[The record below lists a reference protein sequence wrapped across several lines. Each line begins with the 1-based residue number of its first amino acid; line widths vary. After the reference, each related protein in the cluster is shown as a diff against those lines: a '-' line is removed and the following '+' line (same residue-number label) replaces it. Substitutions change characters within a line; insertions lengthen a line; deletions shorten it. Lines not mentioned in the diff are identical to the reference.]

1 MGRGYIK
8 KEEKGLSE
16 FLEGLVYSETR
27 NGGREEREVNTISL
41 VGVMHDNGIVVFLEY
56 L

>member
-8 KEEKGLSE
+8 KEEKGLY
-16 FLEGLVYSETR
+16 EGLVARLEM
-27 NGGREEREVNTISL
+27 GGERREREVNTISL